1 MKPKVIVL
9 FSGGLDSRLV
19 VKILQ
24 EQKLAVETI
33 YFKLPFSSGCCSSQ
47 ECCFNYAQM
56 SGVKFTSVDCT
67 KGKLFD
73 EYMNIIKKPKH
84 GRGTSMNPCID
95 CRIFI
100 IKKAKEYADKKS
112 IKIIASGE
120 VLGERPMSQTSK
132 NLQIIDKE
140 TGIEILR
147 PLSAKLLAE
156 TSVEKNK
163 LVDRNKFFDI
173 NGRSRKIQLELA
185 KKYNIKYPSPSGGC
199 LLCEKVI
206 GKRINTLLEKNLIN
220 EKTLELSKIGRHFL
234 IDDCWFIVGRK
245 EKENFIIETFS
256 SSLKSAKE
264 KPAVCYVWQENL
276 ENHEGFLADP
286 KLNYKQKIYGH
297 KENKKK
303 AKELQ
308 EAYSTGSI
316 NERKKFENFRI

>member
-1 MKPKVIVL
+1 MKIPTKILVL

-24 EQKLAVETI
+24 EQKLDIETI

-56 SGVKFTSVDCT
+56 SGVKFTLVDCT
-67 KGKLFD
+67 QGRLFD

-84 GRGTSMNPCID
+84 GRGASMNPCID

-100 IKKAKEYADKKS
+100 IKKAKEYADKNG

-132 NLQIIDKE
+132 NLHTIDME
-140 TGIEILR
+140 TKIEILR

-156 TSVEKNK
+156 TSFEKNK
-163 LVDRNKFFDI
+163 LVDRSKLFEI

-185 KKYNIKYPSPSGGC
+185 KKYNIKYPTPSGGC
-199 LLCEKVI
+199 LLCEKII

-220 EKTLELSKIGRHFL
+220 EKTFELSKIGRHFL
-234 IDDCWFIVGRK
+234 INKCWFIVGRR
-245 EKENFIIETFS
+245 EKENFIIETLS

-264 KPAVCYVWQENL
+264 KPAICYIGQEN
-276 ENHEGFLADP
+276 E
-286 KLNYKQKIYGH
+286 
-297 KENKKK
+297 ENKNK

-316 NERKKFENFRI
+316 NGREKFEKFRI